1 MPPLFGADA
10 GGGGAGLQADGPQG
24 PVPTVAPADL
34 LGMATGLDQSHG
46 VQFVR
51 EAVDVPLGVPEPP
64 GHQDDR
70 EVERH
75 AVRQGAVPT
84 LVNDIERE
92 SVEGVVQAYCAHLQG
107 QAVTQGRRRLTGQ
120 PRTGSGSRG
129 GGQHPDC
136 RRRRFDG
143 PRSRDVVAFPVE
155 VAIGVLVVVD
165 VVSVADVDLQV
176 LQDFGVRDN
185 AAHLVKVNGVA
196 STPRH
201 GHAGRLDD
209 VLEGHQRLTRSNNQ
223 KRPPPEITA
232 VMMPPI
238 GAVASLPFRVR

>member
-1 MPPLFGADA
+1 MPTRLNQP
-10 GGGGAGLQADGPQG
+10 
-24 PVPTVAPADL
+24 
-34 LGMATGLDQSHG
+34 HG
-46 VQFVR
+46 VQLVR
-51 EAVDVPLGVPEPP
+51 KAVDVPLGVPEPP

-70 EVERH
+70 QVERH
-75 AVRQGAVPT
+75 AVRQGAVTP

-92 SVEGVVQAYCAHLQG
+92 AMQGVVQAYCAHLQG
-107 QAVTQGRRRLTGQ
+107 QAVTQGRRRLTGE

-129 GGQHPDC
+129 GGKYPDG
-136 RRRRFDG
+136 RRRRFYG
-143 PRSRDVVAFPVE
+143 PCNRGAVSHLLEVVV
-155 VAIGVLVVVD
+155 GVHVVVD
-165 VVSVADVDLQV
+165 VVVVGGVDLQ
-176 LQDFGVRDN
+176 DIGVRDN
-185 AAHLVKVNGVA
+185 AAHLVRVNGVA